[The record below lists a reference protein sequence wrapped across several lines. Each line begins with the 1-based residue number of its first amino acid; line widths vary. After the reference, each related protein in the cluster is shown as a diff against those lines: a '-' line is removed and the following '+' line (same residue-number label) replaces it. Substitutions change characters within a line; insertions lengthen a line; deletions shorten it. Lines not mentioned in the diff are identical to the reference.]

1 MAVTNAVTLV
11 TFIRLSF
18 YILAILLIA
27 VNGVLTVLEVIRSRR
42 IQKERYEKRNIKR
55 LRP

>member
-1 MAVTNAVTLV
+1 MDVTNAVTLV